1 MQDLHKRLLL
11 VLTNLI
17 ALPSFCPA
25 QLRELGIGTLD
36 QSKPSIAGQTAS
48 HVLPELLTRGVALD
62 TIRQTG
68 TKTQGQTAVPIPA
81 EKIGGET

>member
-1 MQDLHKRLLL
+1 MQNLHKRLLL

-25 QLRELGIGTLD
+25 QLRELGIGTHGPVKAQHSRSNGFSRSARVID
-36 QSKPSIAGQTAS
+36 PW
-48 HVLPELLTRGVALD
+48 RGPD

-68 TKTQGQTAVPIPA
+68 TKTQGQTAVPTPA
-81 EKIGGET
+81 GKIGGET